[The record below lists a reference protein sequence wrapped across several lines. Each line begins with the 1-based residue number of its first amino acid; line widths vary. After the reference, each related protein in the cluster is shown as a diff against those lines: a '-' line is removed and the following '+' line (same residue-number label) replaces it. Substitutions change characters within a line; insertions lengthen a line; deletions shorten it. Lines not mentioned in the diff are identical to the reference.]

1 MDWLDGIILITLLAA
16 IVRGIEMGLVRQLF
30 SVCGFF
36 GGLFLGA
43 AIEAHTI
50 HSMTTT
56 TSRTIWSLVITLGAG
71 LIGLILAELVAN
83 RLKSRIA
90 LTRIDTIDS
99 SAGSVLAGIGIL
111 ISAWLGASI
120 FTNTPFPQVQQQIRD
135 SAIISTLDRI
145 MPPAPNV
152 IAKVGHLIT
161 PNGFPQVFTGAEPE
175 PTKSE
180 VQAPDLGELTAGVN
194 KAKTS
199 VVKIEGEGCGGIVEG
214 SGFVAD
220 NGIVVTN
227 AHVVAGVAK
236 PQVIDKNGIHKTTV
250 IWFNPDLDLAVLRSL
265 NLAGK
270 PLDLSN
276 TTLPSGT
283 KGAVL
288 GYPGGGDFHV
298 DPAAIIDAFTATGRN
313 IYNHNTAT
321 RQIYSM
327 KADVISG
334 NSGGPLID
342 KNGTV
347 IGIVFAHSAAYQ
359 HVGYALTM
367 PQVIDQLNQAKQNIE
382 PVGTGTCAE

>member
-43 AIEAHTI
+43 TIEAHTI
-50 HSMTTT
+50 QSMTTT
-56 TSRTIWSLVITLGAG
+56 TSRTIWSLVITLGVG

-90 LTRIDTIDS
+90 LTRIDTLDS

-135 SAIISTLDRI
+135 SAIISSLDRI

-175 PTKSE
+175 PTKRE
-180 VQAPDLGELTAGVN
+180 VQTPDLGELTAGVN
-194 KAKTS
+194 KAKAS

-236 PQVIDKNGIHKTTV
+236 PQVIDKNGTHKTTV

-270 PLDLSN
+270 PLNLTD

-347 IGIVFAHSAAYQ
+347 IGIVFAHSVAYQ
-359 HVGYALTM
+359 HIGYALTM
-367 PQVIDQLNQAKQNIE
+367 PQVIDQLDQAKQNIE